1 MGAPQRTVSAMNG
14 WLTLTGNLSF
24 DAEIDAAALPNH
36 LANCL
41 WSVKAS
47 TVEILGNRVEFTRR
61 MFRFVS
67 NWNVLVPFESGD
79 LTIDADS
86 RQVYYRVNFR
96 ETVLL
101 GTGMVGVM
109 TVFMWTSAAPLLL
122 IVPLMWLW
130 LFGANL
136 AIGIFRFK
144 QFIGRAVGTAPHL
157 AQQSDRWVHNFS
169 G

>member
-1 MGAPQRTVSAMNG
+1 MNG

-24 DAEIDAAALPNH
+24 DAETDAGALPNH

-47 TVEILGNRVEFTRR
+47 RVEILGNRVEFSRR

-86 RQVYYRVNFR
+86 RQIHYRVNFR
-96 ETVLL
+96 ELVLA

-109 TVFMWTSAAPLLL
+109 TVFLWTSPAPLLL
-122 IVPLMWLW
+122 IVPFMWLW
-130 LFGANL
+130 LVGANL

-157 AQQSDRWVHNFS
+157 TQQSDRWVHNFS